1 MEDLETGITAIRRKT
16 EGQQMWGVAMPLK
29 PRNLKKNRKMLRN
42 WLLQLVGAKR
52 APRKLLLEERGWRLK
67 TGNAMFSKAS
77 LTQAGFLL
85 PLHPFHFIGR
95 NLQFDEG
102 FF

>member
-52 APRKLLLEERGWRLK
+52 APRKLLLRCSS
-67 TGNAMFSKAS
+67 TATFSGQ
-77 LTQAGFLL
+77 LTSETTRATDRAL
-85 PLHPFHFIGR
+85 GR
-95 NLQFDEG
+95 NEDG
-102 FF
+102 G